1 MKPSQLRS
9 SLPRLLE
16 AKRSIFLWGE
26 PGIGKSDIVREVA
39 ASKKLSMVDMRLS
52 IYDPTDLKG
61 FPIVKDGAMYFVPP
75 ALLPKKGK
83 GVLLLDEFPQAP
95 PAVQAVAYQL
105 VLDRR
110 LGEYTLPDG
119 WSIVAAGNRASD
131 GGVHYSLPA
140 ALANRFIH
148 LNLTVNHPD
157 WDEWAAKNGISDLTR
172 AYLRFRPDQLLD
184 MGARK
189 TGMAYPSPR
198 SWAMAD
204 TVIQQKHGAAEEL
217 EMLTGTVGE
226 GVATEYMAFVKVAS
240 ELPTSAQIILAPDKA
255 PLPKSPGAKH
265 AAVLMMERAA
275 MPSNLGACFAYI
287 ERLEVEYQVVFAQ
300 GLARNMKLNQ
310 QKPFVDWAV
319 KNAKVMGLE

>member
-1 MKPSQLRS
+1 
-9 SLPRLLE
+9 
-16 AKRSIFLWGE
+16 
-26 PGIGKSDIVREVA
+26 
-39 ASKKLSMVDMRLS
+39 
-52 IYDPTDLKG
+52 
-61 FPIVKDGAMYFVPP
+61 MYFVPP

-119 WSIVAAGNRASD
+119 WSIVAAGEPCQRRRCALLLARSP
-131 GGVHYSLPA
+131 GEPVHPPE
-140 ALANRFIH
+140 
-148 LNLTVNHPD
+148 PD
-157 WDEWAAKNGISDLTR
+157 CEPPGLGRVGSQNGISDLTR

-189 TGMAYPSPR
+189 TGMAYPSPQLGDGGYRDPAAARR
-198 SWAMAD
+198 SRGAGDAHR
-204 TVIQQKHGAAEEL
+204 HGWRRAWPRNTWRSSRSPVSCPPRPDHPGPGQGPVAEVPWCEARRRAHD
-217 EMLTGTVGE
+217 GTRGHAVE
-226 GVATEYMAFVKVAS
+226 S
-240 ELPTSAQIILAPDKA
+240 ER
-255 PLPKSPGAKH
+255 
-265 AAVLMMERAA
+265 VL
-275 MPSNLGACFAYI
+275 GHI

-300 GLARNMKLNQ
+300 GLARDMKLNQ